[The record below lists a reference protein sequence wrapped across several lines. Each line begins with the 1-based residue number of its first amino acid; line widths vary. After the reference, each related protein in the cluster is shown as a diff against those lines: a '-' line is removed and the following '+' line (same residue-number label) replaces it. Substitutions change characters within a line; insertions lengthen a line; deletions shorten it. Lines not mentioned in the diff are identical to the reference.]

1 LPERYKAEVQSQYD
15 RIMTTTTFE
24 DRPQTLG
31 EEIAN
36 AISHGLGFLLAI
48 ASLPILVVMA
58 TRHGTAVNIVAVTV
72 FSVTMML
79 LYLSSTLYHAVPEG
93 KVKDFL
99 GRVDHAAIY
108 LFIAGSYTPFALGV
122 LNGRWGWALFGAVW
136 AMAAAGIAVKLLN
149 LLKHPLWSTGLYVA
163 MGWSALLAAGP
174 LIHAMPTAGLL
185 WLLAGGVAYTL
196 GAIVFI
202 FDSRARYMHFAWH
215 LFVLAGTTCHF
226 FAALWYATPA
236 RLVG

>member
-1 LPERYKAEVQSQYD
+1 
-15 RIMTTTTFE
+15 MTTTATDIIFDE
-24 DRPQTLG
+24 RPQTLG

-58 TRHGTAVNIVAVTV
+58 ARHGTALNIVAVSV
-72 FSVTMML
+72 VSVTMML
-79 LYLSSTLYHAVPEG
+79 LYLSSTLYHALPEG
-93 KVKDFL
+93 KVKDIL
-99 GRVDHAAIY
+99 ARVDHAAIY

-122 LNGRWGWALFGAVW
+122 LHGATGWTLFGAVW
-136 AMAAAGIAVKLLN
+136 AMAAAGIAVKLMDMLR
-149 LLKHPLWSTGLYVA
+149 HPLWSTGLYVA

-174 LIHAMPTAGLL
+174 LIHAMPATGLL

-196 GAIVFI
+196 GAIVFV
-202 FDSRARYMHFAWH
+202 FDSRAKYMHFAWH

-236 RLVG
+236 KLGA

>member
-1 LPERYKAEVQSQYD
+1 
-15 RIMTTTTFE
+15 MTLTLT

-58 TRHGTAVNIVAVTV
+58 VRHGTALNIVAVSI

-79 LYLSSTLYHAVPEG
+79 LYLVSTLYHALPEG
-93 KVKDFL
+93 RVKAFL
-99 GRVDHAAIY
+99 NRVDHAAIY

-122 LNGRWGWALFGAVW
+122 LNGRWGWTLFGAIW

-202 FDSRARYMHFAWH
+202 FDSRARYMHFVWH
-215 LFVLAGTTCHF
+215 LLVLAGTTCHF

-236 RLVG
+236 RVVG

>member
-1 LPERYKAEVQSQYD
+1 
-15 RIMTTTTFE
+15 MTTTATDIIFDE
-24 DRPQTLG
+24 RPQTLG

-58 TRHGTAVNIVAVTV
+58 ARHGTALNIVAVSV

-79 LYLSSTLYHAVPEG
+79 LYLSSTLYHALPEG
-93 KVKDFL
+93 KVKDIL
-99 GRVDHAAIY
+99 ARVDHAAIY

-122 LNGRWGWALFGAVW
+122 LHGATGWTLFGAVW
-136 AMAAAGIAVKLLN
+136 AMAAAGIAVKLMDMLR
-149 LLKHPLWSTGLYVA
+149 HPLWSTGLYVA

-174 LIHAMPTAGLL
+174 LIHAMPATGLL

-196 GAIVFI
+196 GAIVFV

-236 RLVG
+236 KLGA

>member
-1 LPERYKAEVQSQYD
+1 
-15 RIMTTTTFE
+15 MTTTATDIIFDE
-24 DRPQTLG
+24 RPQTLG

-58 TRHGTAVNIVAVTV
+58 ARHGTALNIVAVSI

-79 LYLSSTLYHAVPEG
+79 LYLSSTLYHAIPDG
-93 KVKDFL
+93 KVKDIL
-99 GRVDHAAIY
+99 ARVDHAAIY

-122 LNGRWGWALFGAVW
+122 LHGATGWTLFGAVW
-136 AMAAAGIAVKLLN
+136 AMAAAGIAVKLMDM
-149 LLKHPLWSTGLYVA
+149 LKHPLWSTGLYVA
-163 MGWSALLAAGP
+163 MGWSAIVAAGP
-174 LIHAMPTAGLL
+174 LIHAMPMAGLM
-185 WLLAGGVAYTL
+185 WLLAGGIAYTL
-196 GAIVFI
+196 GAVVFV
-202 FDSRARYMHFAWH
+202 FDSRFKYAHFAWH

-236 RLVG
+236 TLPG

>member
-1 LPERYKAEVQSQYD
+1 
-15 RIMTTTTFE
+15 MTTTATDIIFDE
-24 DRPQTLG
+24 RPQTLG

-58 TRHGTAVNIVAVTV
+58 ARHGTALNIVAVSV

-79 LYLSSTLYHAVPEG
+79 LYLSSTLYHALPEG
-93 KVKDFL
+93 KVKDIL
-99 GRVDHAAIY
+99 ARVDHAAIY

-122 LNGRWGWALFGAVW
+122 LHGATGWTLFGAVW
-136 AMAAAGIAVKLLN
+136 AMAAAGIAVKLMDM
-149 LLKHPLWSTGLYVA
+149 LKHPLWSTGLYVA

-174 LIHAMPTAGLL
+174 LIHAMPATGLL

-196 GAIVFI
+196 GAIVFV
-202 FDSRARYMHFAWH
+202 FDSRAKYMHFAWH

-236 RLVG
+236 KLGA

>member
-1 LPERYKAEVQSQYD
+1 
-15 RIMTTTTFE
+15 MTTHAAAIIFE
-24 DRPQTLG
+24 ERPQTLG

-58 TRHGTAVNIVAVTV
+58 VRHGTALNIVAVSI
-72 FSVTMML
+72 FSVTMIL
-79 LYLSSTLYHAVPEG
+79 LYLSSTLYHALPEG
-93 KVKDFL
+93 KVKDVL
-99 GRVDHAAIY
+99 ARIDHAAIY

-122 LNGRWGWALFGAVW
+122 LKGATGWTLFAAVW
-136 AMAAAGIAVKLLN
+136 AMAAAGIAVKLMDM
-149 LLKHPLWSTGLYVA
+149 LKHPLWSTGLYVA

-174 LIHAMPTAGLL
+174 LIHAMPATGLL

-196 GAIVFI
+196 GAVVFI
-202 FDSRARYMHFAWH
+202 FDSRAKYMHFAWH

-236 RLVG
+236 RLA

>member
-1 LPERYKAEVQSQYD
+1 
-15 RIMTTTTFE
+15 MTSSATAIIFE
-24 DRPQTLG
+24 ERPQTLG

-48 ASLPILVVMA
+48 ASLPILVAMA
-58 TRHGTAVNIVAVTV
+58 ARHGTALNIVAVSV

-79 LYLSSTLYHAVPEG
+79 LYLSSTLYHAIPNG
-93 KVKDFL
+93 RLKNL
-99 GRVDHAAIY
+99 LARVDHAAIY

-122 LNGRWGWALFGAVW
+122 LHGATGWALFAAVW
-136 AMAAAGIAVKLLN
+136 AMAAAGIAVKLMDM
-149 LLKHPLWSTGLYVA
+149 LKHPLWSTGLYVA

-174 LIHAMPTAGLL
+174 LIHAMPATGLL

-196 GAIVFI
+196 GAVVFI

-236 RLVG
+236 RLA

>member
-1 LPERYKAEVQSQYD
+1 MNNRATAIIFAE
-15 RIMTTTTFE
+15 
-24 DRPQTLG
+24 RPQTLG

-36 AISHGLGFLLAI
+36 AISHGLGFLLAL

-58 TRHGTAVNIVAVTV
+58 SRHGTALNIVAVSI
-72 FSVTMML
+72 FSVTMIL
-79 LYLSSTLYHAVPEG
+79 LYLSSTLYHALPEG
-93 KVKDFL
+93 KVKDVL
-99 GRVDHAAIY
+99 ARVDHAAIY

-122 LNGRWGWALFGAVW
+122 LHGATGWTLFAAVW
-136 AMAAAGIAVKLLN
+136 AMAAAGIAVKLMDM
-149 LLKHPLWSTGLYVA
+149 LKHPLWSTGLYVA

-174 LIHAMPTAGLL
+174 LIHAMPTTGLL

-202 FDSRARYMHFAWH
+202 FDSRAKYMHFAWH

-236 RLVG
+236 RLVA

>member
-1 LPERYKAEVQSQYD
+1 
-15 RIMTTTTFE
+15 
-24 DRPQTLG
+24 
-31 EEIAN
+31 
-36 AISHGLGFLLAI
+36 
-48 ASLPILVVMA
+48 MA
-58 TRHGTAVNIVAVTV
+58 ARHGTALNIVAVSI

-79 LYLSSTLYHAVPEG
+79 LYLSSTLYHAIPDG
-93 KVKDFL
+93 KVKDIL
-99 GRVDHAAIY
+99 ARVDHAAIY

-122 LNGRWGWALFGAVW
+122 LHGATGWTLFGAVW
-136 AMAAAGIAVKLLN
+136 AMAAAGIAVKLMDM
-149 LLKHPLWSTGLYVA
+149 LKHPLWSTGLYVA

-174 LIHAMPTAGLL
+174 LIHAMPTTGLL

-236 RLVG
+236 RLAV

>member
-1 LPERYKAEVQSQYD
+1 
-15 RIMTTTTFE
+15 MTISATAIIFDE
-24 DRPQTLG
+24 RPQTLG

-58 TRHGTAVNIVAVTV
+58 ARHGTTLNIVAVSV

-79 LYLSSTLYHAVPEG
+79 LYLSSTLYHAIPDG

-99 GRVDHAAIY
+99 ARVDHAAIY
-108 LFIAGSYTPFALGV
+108 LFIAGSYTPFAIGV
-122 LNGRWGWALFGAVW
+122 LHGATGWTLFGAVW
-136 AMAAAGIAVKLLN
+136 AMAAAGIAVKLMDM
-149 LLKHPLWSTGLYVA
+149 LKHPLWSTGLYVA

-174 LIHAMPTAGLL
+174 LIHAMPATGLL

-202 FDSRARYMHFAWH
+202 FDSRAKYMHFAWH

-236 RLVG
+236 KLLG

>member
-1 LPERYKAEVQSQYD
+1 MS
-15 RIMTTTTFE
+15 TTTFE

-58 TRHGTAVNIVAVTV
+58 ARHGTATNIVAVSV

-79 LYLSSTLYHAVPEG
+79 LYLSSTLYHAIPDG
-93 KVKDFL
+93 KAKDIL
-99 GRVDHAAIY
+99 GRLDHAAIY

-122 LNGRWGWALFGAVW
+122 LNGRWGWALFGAIW
-136 AMAAAGIAVKLLN
+136 AMAAAGIAVKLMN
-149 LLKHPLWSTGLYVA
+149 LLRHPLWSTGLYVA
-163 MGWSALLAAGP
+163 MGWTAIAAAGP
-174 LIHAMPTAGLL
+174 LIHAMPMAGLL

-196 GAIVFI
+196 GAVVFV
-202 FDSRARYMHFAWH
+202 FDSRFKYMHFAWH

-226 FAALWYATPA
+226 FAALWYATPG
-236 RLVG
+236 RLAA

>member
-1 LPERYKAEVQSQYD
+1 
-15 RIMTTTTFE
+15 MTATATDIIFE
-24 DRPQTLG
+24 ERPQTLG

-58 TRHGTAVNIVAVTV
+58 ARHGTALNIVAVSI

-79 LYLSSTLYHAVPEG
+79 LYLSSTLYHALPEG

-99 GRVDHAAIY
+99 ARVDHAAIY

-122 LNGRWGWALFGAVW
+122 LHGATGWTLFGAVW
-136 AMAAAGIAVKLLN
+136 AMAAAGIAVKLMDM
-149 LLKHPLWSTGLYVA
+149 LKHPLWSTGLYVA

-174 LIHAMPTAGLL
+174 LIHAMPFTGLL

-236 RLVG
+236 RPAG

>member
-1 LPERYKAEVQSQYD
+1 
-15 RIMTTTTFE
+15 MTTTATDIIFE
-24 DRPQTLG
+24 ERPQTLG

-58 TRHGTAVNIVAVTV
+58 ARHGTALNIVAVSI

-79 LYLSSTLYHAVPEG
+79 LYLSSTLYHALPEG

-99 GRVDHAAIY
+99 ARVDHAAIY

-122 LNGRWGWALFGAVW
+122 LHGATGWTLFGAVW
-136 AMAAAGIAVKLLN
+136 AMAAAGIAVKLMDM
-149 LLKHPLWSTGLYVA
+149 LKHPLWSTGLYVA

-174 LIHAMPTAGLL
+174 LIHAMPFTGLL

-236 RLVG
+236 RLAG

>member
-1 LPERYKAEVQSQYD
+1 
-15 RIMTTTTFE
+15 MTTTSATAIIFE
-24 DRPQTLG
+24 ERPQTLG

-36 AISHGLGFLLAI
+36 AISHGLGFLMAI

-58 TRHGTAVNIVAVTV
+58 ARHGTTLNVVAVSV

-79 LYLSSTLYHAVPEG
+79 LYLSSTLYHAIPEG
-93 KVKDFL
+93 KVKNVL
-99 GRVDHAAIY
+99 ARVDHAAIY

-122 LNGRWGWALFGAVW
+122 LHGATGWTLFAAVW
-136 AMAAAGIAVKLLN
+136 AMAAAGIAVKLMDM
-149 LLKHPLWSTGLYVA
+149 LKHPLWSTGLYVA

-174 LIHAMPTAGLL
+174 LIHAMPATGLL

-202 FDSRARYMHFAWH
+202 FDSRAKYMHFAWH

-236 RLVG
+236 RLA